1 MKPFLKYLKISTR
14 WLQVKANKTTE
25 QNVTNFRNYTG
36 LLIISTLLLTGC
48 STVYGEKRTQWD
60 LKSSQEDMELT
71 VKKHLANDPAERQQL
86 EERLNDL
93 NYKWHVTLGNSVEEK
108 PRLPLNDK
116 ARDSVINQLIDKN
129 LREGVTSAK

>member
-1 MKPFLKYLKISTR
+1 M
-14 WLQVKANKTTE
+14 
-25 QNVTNFRNYTG
+25 TNFRNYTG

-71 VKKHLANDPAERQQL
+71 VKKHLAHDPAERQQL

-93 NYKWHVTLGNSVEEK
+93 NYKWHVTLGNSEEEK
-108 PRLPLNDK
+108 PHVPLNDN
-116 ARDSVINQLIDKN
+116 ARDSTINQLIDKN

>member
-1 MKPFLKYLKISTR
+1 M
-14 WLQVKANKTTE
+14 
-25 QNVTNFRNYTG
+25 TNFRNYTG

-71 VKKHLANDPAERQQL
+71 VKMHLANDPVERQQL
-86 EERLNDL
+86 EERLKDL
-93 NYKWHVTLGNSVEEK
+93 NYKWHVTLENSVEEN
-108 PRLPLNDK
+108 PRLPLNDN
-116 ARDSVINQLIDKN
+116 ARDSALNQLIDKN

>member
-1 MKPFLKYLKISTR
+1 M
-14 WLQVKANKTTE
+14 
-25 QNVTNFRNYTG
+25 TNFRNYTG
-36 LLIISTLLLTGC
+36 LLIISTLFLTGC
-48 STVYGEKRTQWD
+48 NTVYGEKRTQWD